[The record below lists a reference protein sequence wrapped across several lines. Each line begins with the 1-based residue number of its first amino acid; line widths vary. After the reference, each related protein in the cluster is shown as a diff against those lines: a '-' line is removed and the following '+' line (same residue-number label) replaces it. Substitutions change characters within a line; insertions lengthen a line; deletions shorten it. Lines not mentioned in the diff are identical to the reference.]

1 MKSAR
6 LCWHPTMRTRTN
18 MISVRHIAETRRL
31 WHSGQETLLC
41 GHGEGIDL
49 PAGGDHCVLEIGQVP
64 PGDFRAA
71 GARPLAS
78 GKMQSQNIEQRVALG
93 RVQTA
98 IRRSIGIA
106 GIQGPHQLAVFL
118 DNEP

>member
-1 MKSAR
+1 
-6 LCWHPTMRTRTN
+6 
-18 MISVRHIAETRRL
+18 
-31 WHSGQETLLC
+31 
-41 GHGEGIDL
+41 
-49 PAGGDHCVLEIGQVP
+49 
-64 PGDFRAA
+64 
-71 GARPLAS
+71 
-78 GKMQSQNIEQRVALG
+78 MQSQNIEQRVALG